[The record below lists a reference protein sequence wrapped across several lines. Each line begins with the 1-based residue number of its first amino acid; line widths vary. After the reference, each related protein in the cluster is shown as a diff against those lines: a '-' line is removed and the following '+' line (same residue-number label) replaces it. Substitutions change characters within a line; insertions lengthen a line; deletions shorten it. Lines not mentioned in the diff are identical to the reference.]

1 SAWAHWKLGDS
12 DQAWHLLNE
21 AYDRRQGVRLERA
34 LPLLWKWMEEHAAEA
49 GVDLSIGADEPPA
62 EDDPLGGL

>member
-1 SAWAHWKLGDS
+1 LS
-12 DQAWHLLNE
+12 E

-34 LPLLWKWMEEHAAEA
+34 LPLLWKWMEEHADEA
-49 GVDLSIGADEPPA
+49 GVDRSVGAEEPTN